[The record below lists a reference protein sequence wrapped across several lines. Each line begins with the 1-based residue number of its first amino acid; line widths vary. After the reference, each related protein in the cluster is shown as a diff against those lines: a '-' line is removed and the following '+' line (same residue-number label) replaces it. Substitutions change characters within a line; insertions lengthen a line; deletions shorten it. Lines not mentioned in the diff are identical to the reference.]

1 MWRHIRNNRGQYLEA
16 AGAVMGLLGARSQK
30 KAAKRQAQAIEYAAR
45 KQAQTLKEIAAP
57 WQEAGLEGIAGLR
70 SAVRN
75 LLAPDVDKED
85 PYLAARHAE
94 SLTEIER
101 ERERATKGA
110 GRFWRGTGN
119 VGKARG
125 EELLIGQGALE
136 AKNRENLAYGVGQQ
150 EYKTQTRS
158 RLMSALGG
166 LAGLGQTALSPLM
179 GAAGVE
185 AGGTT
190 QAAGVRAGATSDIWS
205 DLGALFGDIEGGIR
219 AKSERKDWMD
229 LLGEAYGTKKTTTT
243 APNTPT
249 APGDI
254 LSPNPITLD
263 DILLGLGRKKKT
275 AKLASARS

>member
-1 MWRHIRNNRGQYLEA
+1 M
-16 AGAVMGLLGARSQK
+16 
-30 KAAKRQAQAIEYAAR
+30 
-45 KQAQTLKEIAAP
+45 
-57 WQEAGLEGIAGLR
+57 
-70 SAVRN
+70 
-75 LLAPDVDKED
+75 
-85 PYLAARHAE
+85 
-94 SLTEIER
+94 
-101 ERERATKGA
+101 
-110 GRFWRGTGN
+110 
-119 VGKARG
+119 
-125 EELLIGQGALE
+125 LIGQGALE